1 LIGLWRDIKIV
12 KTEPDLAI
20 VNLVLST
27 SFKRYIGS
35 LHFWIALWA
44 FGLIPISIKPT
55 INPKGAAD
63 PKVK

>member
-1 LIGLWRDIKIV
+1 M